1 MKCGEPMI
9 DKTIIKMSNS
19 AKGLKLNKPVLVVG
33 LPGIGNVGKLIAE
46 HLRKEFDSTKIAT
59 LYSPHFPHQVVMLKS
74 GGIRLVGNR
83 FYLIRGKGIKRDI
96 VLLTGETQ
104 AVTPEGQYEVNGKIV
119 DFFKNRLKGEF
130 IYTLGGYSVA
140 RGVANTPRVYGSATG
155 KEVVARFKDS
165 GILFGKAR
173 GMILGSAGLILA
185 FAKMESLDGICLMG
199 ETSFLDIDASAAK
212 SVLKMLAKNLGIE
225 IDTKNLDK
233 IIEKTA
239 QALKELE
246 KQASGF
252 APPEGITGGEKPS
265 YIR

>member
-1 MKCGEPMI
+1 MLE
-9 DKTIIKMSNS
+9 KTTIKMTKAS
-19 AKGLKLNKPVLVVG
+19 KGIKLNKPVLIVG

-46 HLRKEFDSTKIAT
+46 HLRLEFDSVKLAT
-59 LYSPHFPHQVVMLKS
+59 LLSPHFPHQVVMLKS

-83 FYLIRGKGIKRDI
+83 FYLLRGKGLKRDI

-104 AVTPEGQYEVNGKIV
+104 AITPEGQYEVNVKIV
-119 DFFKNRLKGEF
+119 DFFIDKLKGDF

-140 RGVANTPRVYGSATG
+140 RGVSSEPKVYGSATS
-155 KEVVARFKDS
+155 KEVIVKLKDS

-185 FAKMESLDGICLMG
+185 FAKMRKADGVCLMG
-199 ETSFLDIDASAAK
+199 ETSFLDVDAAAAK
-212 SVLKMLAKNLGIE
+212 AVLKVLAKNLGME
-225 IDTKNLDK
+225 IDMKNLDK

-239 QALKELE
+239 KALKELE
-246 KQASGF
+246 KQSSGF
-252 APPEGITGGEKPS
+252 APPEGISGERPS